1 VFTPADEHSPRGQIS
16 PLGMNLAP
24 RGEVKNGPLCDQKSF
39 AKRQKCYYIKLRNIE
54 PYIHRRNFHTI
65 HICNAFIIEDL
76 TEELPTKI
84 WFFLVVFNT
93 FFPNDENLPSLVT
106 LCMYLEAT
114 TALAV

>member
-1 VFTPADEHSPRGQIS
+1 MH
-16 PLGMNLAP
+16 L
-24 RGEVKNGPLCDQKSF
+24 
-39 AKRQKCYYIKLRNIE
+39 
-54 PYIHRRNFHTI
+54 
-65 HICNAFIIEDL
+65 FIIEDL

-84 WFFLVVFNT
+84 WFFLVVFIK